1 MGSTKRAVSFEAT
14 IRPIKSEEEYL
25 YVLYKMSRKF
35 QRKIQT
41 VGGRLSPWKD
51 DTNESRLIAV
61 PVDQDAKNNTEP
73 IDDGSVQNKY
83 WQKRRKSA
91 QYDEGRKELIP
102 GELQPKVQFPRRQK
116 TKFPILY

>member
-1 MGSTKRAVSFEAT
+1 MGSTERAVSLGAT
-14 IRPIKSEEEYL
+14 IRSIKSE
-25 YVLYKMSRKF
+25 KMSRKF

-51 DTNESRLIAV
+51 DTNK
-61 PVDQDAKNNTEP
+61 DAKNNTEP
-73 IDDGSVQNKY
+73 IDDESVQNKY

-91 QYDEGRKELIP
+91 QYEEGRKELIP

>member
-1 MGSTKRAVSFEAT
+1 MGSTERAVSLGTFNKVWQEQ
-14 IRPIKSEEEYL
+14 YL
-25 YVLYKMSRKF
+25 YVQKKMSRKF
-35 QRKIQT
+35 QRRIQT

-51 DTNESRLIAV
+51 DTNESRLIAA
-61 PVDQDAKNNTEP
+61 PVVQDAKNITEP

>member
-1 MGSTKRAVSFEAT
+1 MGSTKRAVSLGAT
-14 IRPIKSEEEYL
+14 IRSIKSE
-25 YVLYKMSRKF
+25 KRSRIF

-51 DTNESRLIAV
+51 DTNESRLIATPP
-61 PVDQDAKNNTEP
+61 PVVQDAKNSSETND
-73 IDDGSVQNKY
+73 DDGSVQNKY

-91 QYDEGRKELIP
+91 QYEEGRKELIP

-116 TKFPILY
+116 TKFPILF

>member
-1 MGSTKRAVSFEAT
+1 MN
-14 IRPIKSEEEYL
+14 
-25 YVLYKMSRKF
+25 RKF

-51 DTNESRLIAV
+51 DTNESRLIAA
-61 PVDQDAKNNTEP
+61 PVVQDAMNNTEP

-91 QYDEGRKELIP
+91 QVSTEYSLNIVFFPEFLKIFRTLAFLCFPSVSVCVHTP
-102 GELQPKVQFPRRQK
+102 GW
-116 TKFPILY
+116 

>member
-1 MGSTKRAVSFEAT
+1 MGSTERAVSLGAT
-14 IRPIKSEEEYL
+14 IRSIKSE
-25 YVLYKMSRKF
+25 KMSRKF

-51 DTNESRLIAV
+51 DTNESRLIAAP
-61 PVDQDAKNNTEP
+61 PVVQDAMNNTEP

-91 QYDEGRKELIP
+91 QYEEGRKELIP

>member
-1 MGSTKRAVSFEAT
+1 
-14 IRPIKSEEEYL
+14 
-25 YVLYKMSRKF
+25 MSRKF

-51 DTNESRLIAV
+51 DTNESRLIAA
-61 PVDQDAKNNTEP
+61 PVVQDARNNTEP

-91 QYDEGRKELIP
+91 QVSTEYSLNIVFFRIFKNIPESGLSLFSLGHAHQADRKPALHQNWQSSEKI
-102 GELQPKVQFPRRQK
+102 
-116 TKFPILY
+116 

>member
-1 MGSTKRAVSFEAT
+1 MGSTERAVSLGAT
-14 IRPIKSEEEYL
+14 IRSIKSE
-25 YVLYKMSRKF
+25 KMSRKF

-51 DTNESRLIAV
+51 DSNESRLIAAPPDV
-61 PVDQDAKNNTEP
+61 QDAKNNTEP

-91 QYDEGRKELIP
+91 QYEEGRKELIP
-102 GELQPKVQFPRRQK
+102 GELQPKVQSK
-116 TKFPILY
+116 TEDKVPNPLLILLLDQM